1 MLITILRHGTT
12 EGNLRGAYVGST
24 DLPLCELGEAELRR
38 LAADSGVATVYVSP
52 LARARQTA
60 EILFPSAEH
69 KVVDGLREMDFGRFE
84 NRSAADMENDAEYRA
99 WVEGMCA
106 DSCPGGESMEAFSRR
121 VARAVADIVADV
133 RARGESRVTIVAH
146 GGTIMAAMARY
157 ARPERDYFEWTADN
171 GGGYEAAIVSSGD
184 TFHFEDVKKVEG
196 VKKQR

>member
-24 DLPLCELGEAELRR
+24 DLALCELGEAELRR
-38 LAADSGVATVYVSP
+38 LEADSSVTRVYVSP
-52 LARARQTA
+52 LLRARQTA
-60 EILFPSAEH
+60 EILFPSAQLE
-69 KVVDGLREMDFGRFE
+69 VVDGLREMDFGHFE
-84 NRSAADMENDAEYRA
+84 NRSAAEMENDAEYRA

-106 DSCPGGESMEAFSRR
+106 DSCPGGESMEAFSER
-121 VARAVADIVADV
+121 VAGALADIINTA
-133 RARGESRVTIVAH
+133 RERGESRVTIVAH

-157 ARPERDYFEWTADN
+157 ALDERDYFEWTADN